1 MAALNFAGGIY
12 KQDYIA
18 GVTGSNPFGSTSSNL
33 TCKTNTAFVLTDG
46 FATDVRKRT
55 GLITLVV
62 IILTWEASR
71 ERSLCNQRSQLSK
84 ASARPQKP

>member
-1 MAALNFAGGIY
+1 MVIAAFSH
-12 KQDYIA
+12 K
-18 GVTGSNPFGSTSSNL
+18 GSLGDDIL
-33 TCKTNTAFVLTDG
+33 CG
-46 FATDVRKRT
+46 FAYLLILSEKIDFVAPVKRT